1 VTRRPGGRAINVG
14 LFAMV
19 VLSVLPVGLLQTWAS
34 VKYGY
39 W

>member
-1 VTRRPGGRAINVG
+1 VG